1 MRKKN
6 YRGNNTINYGKYD
19 PTNEEI
25 EARLWCLRN
34 NIIIFPETKLNDK
47 WSIEIKINNK
57 KYKSPEKYRRNIIW
71 QKMYEFYTYYY
82 NKKLNED

>member
-6 YRGNNTINYGKYD
+6 YRGSNTINYGKYD

-82 NKKLNED
+82 NKRLNED